1 MIQRL
6 NWSHDNVVA
15 YEASGI
21 LTKEENEQIFNEMTS
36 CIKKCGKVRL
46 FVRLPKLA
54 FPELR
59 AMGVRFKFAKEHFK
73 DIERYT
79 VVTDNRF
86 IKTFSTIASLMPWM
100 RFRQFNT
107 THETEAR
114 KWLENDNY
122 KCKPDFWLI
131 SSLAVMTISIFWLV
145 IRSCYPL
152 MARNWLKKM
161 IEIGKCTRSISFH
174 H

>member
-6 NWSHDNVVA
+6 TWSHDNVVA

-21 LTKEENEQIFNEMTS
+21 LTKDENEQIFNDMTT

-79 VVTDNRF
+79 VVTDNGF
-86 IKTFSTIASLMPWM
+86 VKTFSTLASLMPWM
-100 RFRQFNT
+100 RFRQFNMS
-107 THETEAR
+107 HEAEAR
-114 KWLENDNY
+114 KWLEKDNY
-122 KCKPDFWLI
+122 KCKPDILLI
-131 SSLAVMTISIFWLV
+131 TSLTAMTMSIFWLV
-145 IRSCYPL
+145 LRSCYPQ
-152 MARNWLKKM
+152 MTRNWVKK
-161 IEIGKCTRSISFH
+161 IEEIGKLT
-174 H
+174 